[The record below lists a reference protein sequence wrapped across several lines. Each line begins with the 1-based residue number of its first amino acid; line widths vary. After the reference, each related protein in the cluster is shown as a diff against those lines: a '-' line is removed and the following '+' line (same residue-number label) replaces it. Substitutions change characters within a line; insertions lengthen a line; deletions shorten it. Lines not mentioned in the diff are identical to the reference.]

1 MMTEDVILKCA
12 GGPASLASVTY
23 LNLHG
28 NAIRKIEGLGACP
41 NLKVLVLSF
50 NELTKLEAGAY
61 THSFM

>member
-28 NAIRKIEGLGACP
+28 NAIRKIEGLAACP
-41 NLKVLVLSF
+41 NLKVRRCRLKPAETRAESALVS
-50 NELTKLEAGAY
+50 
-61 THSFM
+61 